1 MNSKPLTLQEQITV
15 CQQVARLV
23 HARLPLASH
32 LSEHAQGYEAA
43 GKKVAE
49 RVEAKISDGQS
60 LSDAIAQDDSLES
73 RVLAACIQAG
83 EQSDSL
89 DHTLKNWAAMH
100 IENSRS
106 SKAFA
111 TAMLYPMLLVVIVV
125 LSIGFLIWQLVPEY
139 KTTYLLYENELPAW
153 LETLLAVRSNF
164 AFVVIGMLL
173 VTLVPPIMLW
183 WRARGYQPSGLPRS
197 QSAADRQQA
206 LGCDL
211 AATLFE
217 RQLPLDLVARYS
229 ALACGAST
237 DTAEQAFEK
246 TRNQEEIEPL
256 PVELSA
262 VLSSVHGGAL
272 SALEASK
279 ALRDVAGHL
288 RDSAH
293 NHSVRRARWL
303 PMLVALCVGLVT
315 VLTYTF
321 LIYLPWIWLMQEI
334 SAPENMRIQ
343 YN

>member
-1 MNSKPLTLQEQITV
+1 MNSKPLTLPEQIAV

-23 HARLPLASH
+23 GAKLPLASQ
-32 LSEHAQGYEAA
+32 LSQHTEGYESA
-43 GKKVAE
+43 GKNVVE
-49 RVEAKISDGQS
+49 RVEAKIADGQS
-60 LSDAIAQDDSLES
+60 LVDAIVQDDSRQS

-89 DHTLKNWAAMH
+89 DHALKDWTAMH

-106 SKAFA
+106 NKAFV

-139 KTTYLLYENELPAW
+139 KATYLLYSSKLPAW
-153 LETLLAVRSNF
+153 LEILLSVRSNF
-164 AFVVIGMLL
+164 AFVVVGMLF
-173 VTLVPPIMLW
+173 VTLIPPAVLW
-183 WRARGYQPSGLPRS
+183 SRARGYRADGLPRS
-197 QSAADRQQA
+197 KNAADRQQS

-217 RQLPLDLVARYS
+217 RQLPLDKITRYS

-237 DTAEQAFEK
+237 ETAEHAFDK
-246 TRNQEEIEPL
+246 TRNQEAFEPL
-256 PVELSA
+256 PIELCA

-272 SALEASK
+272 STDEASK
-279 ALRDVAGHL
+279 ALRSVAGHL

-293 NHSVRRARWL
+293 NHSVRRSRWL

-315 VLTYTF
+315 VLTYTL
-321 LIYLPWIWLMQEI
+321 LIYLPWIWLLQEI
-334 SAPENMRIQ
+334 SAPETKTYQ
-343 YN
+343 